1 MNAAVTNLAFM
12 MGAMQVAK
20 RIPFEE
26 NPEYLTY
33 ARIVYVAAQITVLLI
48 NYFISMKIKKANDL
62 TVLKYVSPK
71 QPMSQ
76 EPGELVTTTHRDYD
90 LQEVSKAMRGVYMG
104 MAMVA
109 GMHLYFGSV
118 QPLVIQA
125 ILPIKNALESKQA
138 QIWIWGKPTT
148 GDLKRPFKA
157 PAGPFGLGGGDSGPA
172 TDAASIKEAE
182 KAAVTAKKAE

>member
-1 MNAAVTNLAFM
+1 
-12 MGAMQVAK
+12 
-20 RIPFEE
+20 
-26 NPEYLTY
+26 
-33 ARIVYVAAQITVLLI
+33 
-48 NYFISMKIKKANDL
+48 
-62 TVLKYVSPK
+62 
-71 QPMSQ
+71 MSQ
-76 EPGELVTTTHRDYD
+76 EPGELITTTHRDYD

-138 QIWIWGKPTT
+138 QLWIFNKPAT

-157 PAGPFGLGGGDSGPA
+157 PAGPFGMGGNAGPA